1 MHVLMLCA
9 LDVWALRDEGGAPS
23 FYRTLRAYGE
33 RGHRVTLISPTIG
46 ANAQLAS
53 AGLRSTTP
61 TEPPD
66 IPGVA
71 YERFH
76 LPSLQESRL
85 PLPPFAGAVDQ
96 KLRFALL
103 FPYLASRRAAS
114 VLERKNV
121 DVIYGYEVHGV
132 LAMRLLKRKHQLS
145 SIARFQ
151 GTVLHPH
158 VSDRLALLRRYEEV
172 LALRTDADHYI
183 MTNDGTRGDEVLAR
197 LNPSSIDRLSFWRNG
212 LDLDRLLPVEPSER
226 IELREK
232 LELPTDALTLLTASR
247 LARWKRIDRAIDA
260 MPEIVRSLPNA
271 LLVVLGDGEERQN
284 LERQARDLGVEA
296 RVRFVGSVQQKEV
309 ASYMG
314 AADLFLAPADL
325 SNVGN
330 PLLEAMSC
338 GLPIIT
344 VDVGDTKDLIRD
356 GASGRLLAS
365 GDPGAIANAVVQ
377 LGNDESLRCA
387 LGAGARRE
395 AEQRFWTWE
404 ERMNAELE
412 IVEALVH
419 AKRSTVGT

>member
-23 FYRTLRAYGE
+23 LYRTLRAYGE
-33 RGHRVTLISPTIG
+33 RGHRVTLVSPAIG

-66 IPGVA
+66 IPGVT

-76 LPSLQESRL
+76 LPSFQESRL
-85 PLPPFAGAVDQ
+85 PLPPLARAADQ

-114 VLERKNV
+114 VLDRKIV

-132 LAMRLLKRKHQLS
+132 LAMRLLKRKHRLPTV
-145 SIARFQ
+145 ARFQ

-158 VSDRLALLRRYEEV
+158 VSNRLALLRRYEEV
-172 LALRTDADHYI
+172 LALRTDADRYI

-197 LNPSSIDRLSFWRNG
+197 LNPTSTDRLSFWRNG
-212 LDLDRLLPVEPSER
+212 LDLDRLRPVEPAER
-226 IELREK
+226 VKLREK
-232 LELPTDALTLLTASR
+232 LDSPTNAFTLLTASR
-247 LARWKRIDRAIDA
+247 LSRWKRVDRAIDA
-260 MPEIVRSLPNA
+260 MPEIVRSLPDP

-284 LERQARDLGVEA
+284 LELQARDLGVEA
-296 RVRFVGSVQQKEV
+296 HVRFVGSVQQKQV

-314 AADLFLAPADL
+314 AADVFLAPADL

-338 GLPIIT
+338 GLPIVT
-344 VDVGDTKDLIRD
+344 VDAGDTKDLIRD
-356 GASGRLLAS
+356 GATGRLLPN
-365 GDPGAIANAVVQ
+365 GEPGAIANAVVQ

-395 AEQRFWTWE
+395 AEKRFWTWE
-404 ERMNAELE
+404 ERMDAELE

-419 AKRSTVGT
+419 VEQTTAGT

>member
-33 RGHRVTLISPTIG
+33 RGHRITLISPTIG

-61 TEPPD
+61 TVPPG

-85 PLPPFAGAVDQ
+85 PLPQFAKAVDQ

-114 VLERKNV
+114 VFERENV

-132 LAMRLLKRKHQLS
+132 LAMRRLARKHRLPRV
-145 SIARFQ
+145 ARFQ

-158 VSDRLALLRRYEEV
+158 IGNRLALLRRYEEV
-172 LALRTDADHYI
+172 LALRTDADRYI

-197 LNPSSIDRLSFWRNG
+197 LNHSSVDRLSFWRNG
-212 LDLDRLLPVEPSER
+212 LDLDRLRPVEPAER
-226 IELREK
+226 IELRNQ
-232 LELPTDALTLLTASR
+232 LELPADAFTLLTASR

-260 MPEIVRSLPNA
+260 MPEIVRSLPDA
-271 LLVVLGDGEERQN
+271 LLMVVGDGEERQN
-284 LERQARDLGVEA
+284 LERQAHDLGVESH
-296 RVRFVGSVQQKEV
+296 VRFVGSVQQKDV
-309 ASYMG
+309 AHYMR
-314 AADLFLAPADL
+314 AADVFLAPADL

-338 GLPIIT
+338 GMPIVT
-344 VDVGDTKDLIRD
+344 VDAGDTKDLI
-356 GASGRLLAS
+356 
-365 GDPGAIANAVVQ
+365 
-377 LGNDESLRCA
+377 
-387 LGAGARRE
+387 
-395 AEQRFWTWE
+395 
-404 ERMNAELE
+404 
-412 IVEALVH
+412 
-419 AKRSTVGT
+419 

>member
-23 FYRTLRAYGE
+23 LYRTLQAYGE
-33 RGHRVTLISPTIG
+33 RRHRVTLVSPTIG

-66 IPGVA
+66 IPGVT

-76 LPSLQESRL
+76 LPSFQESRL
-85 PLPPFAGAVDQ
+85 PLPPLARAADQ

-114 VLERKNV
+114 VLDRKIV

-132 LAMRLLKRKHQLS
+132 LAMRLLKRKHRLPTV
-145 SIARFQ
+145 ARFQ

-158 VSDRLALLRRYEEV
+158 VSNRLALLRRYEEV
-172 LALRTDADHYI
+172 LALRTDADRYI

-197 LNPSSIDRLSFWRNG
+197 LNPTSTDRLSFWRNG
-212 LDLDRLLPVEPSER
+212 LDLDRLRPVEPAER
-226 IELREK
+226 VKLREK
-232 LELPTDALTLLTASR
+232 LDSPTNAFTLLTASR
-247 LARWKRIDRAIDA
+247 LSRWKRVDRAIDA
-260 MPEIVRSLPNA
+260 MPEIVRSLPDP

-284 LERQARDLGVEA
+284 LELQARDLGVEA
-296 RVRFVGSVQQKEV
+296 HVRFVGSVQQKQV

-314 AADLFLAPADL
+314 AADVFLAPADL

-338 GLPIIT
+338 GLPIVT
-344 VDVGDTKDLIRD
+344 VDAGDTKDLIRD
-356 GASGRLLAS
+356 GATGRLLPN
-365 GDPGAIANAVVQ
+365 GEPGAIANAVVQ

-395 AEQRFWTWE
+395 AEKRFWTWE
-404 ERMNAELE
+404 ERMDAELE

-419 AKRSTVGT
+419 VEQTTAGT